1 MSITGA
7 GDEND
12 SVRSSCCA
20 AAVAAEFID
29 EDLMTSRLTINT
41 RRLTC
46 DSLERMVS
54 QRNSFVYS
62 IFAKAYLQLQYCVNL
77 QSGTKMKSI
86 NGM

>member
-7 GDEND
+7 GDEDD

-41 RRLTC
+41 QRLTC
-46 DSLERMVS
+46 DLLERMVS
-54 QRNSFVYS
+54 QRNSCEDPNMISNFV
-62 IFAKAYLQLQYCVNL
+62 IK
-77 QSGTKMKSI
+77 
-86 NGM
+86 